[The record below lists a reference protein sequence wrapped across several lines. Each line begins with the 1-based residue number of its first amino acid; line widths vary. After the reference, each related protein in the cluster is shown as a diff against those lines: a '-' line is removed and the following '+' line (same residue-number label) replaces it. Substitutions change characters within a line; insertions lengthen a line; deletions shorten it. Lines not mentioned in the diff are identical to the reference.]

1 MDNEEE
7 SKESK
12 DTSLKSFGGKVAIVA
27 GGVIAVVLVVKL
39 LGKIIGVI
47 FGLLIL
53 AAALYGILKLIQA
66 SKQ

>member
-12 DTSLKSFGGKVAIVA
+12 DTSLKSFGGKVAIVV
-27 GGVIAVVLVVKL
+27 GGVIALVLVVKL
-39 LGKIIGVI
+39 IKSIIGIVL
-47 FGLLIL
+47 GVAIL

-66 SKQ
+66 SKN